1 MEATTKFEAGKTYWT
16 RSICD
21 ADMIIRETIMSRT
34 EKSVKTAS
42 GKTFKVKEYNGVE
55 QIKPWGSYSMSPIIG
70 ADKVAA

>member
-1 MEATTKFEAGKTYWT
+1 METTKFEAGKTYWT

-21 ADMIIRETIMSRT
+21 ADMVISETIVSRT

-42 GKTFKVKEYNGVE
+42 GKTFRVKEYNGVE
-55 QIKPWGSYSMSPIIG
+55 QIKPWGSFSMAPRIG